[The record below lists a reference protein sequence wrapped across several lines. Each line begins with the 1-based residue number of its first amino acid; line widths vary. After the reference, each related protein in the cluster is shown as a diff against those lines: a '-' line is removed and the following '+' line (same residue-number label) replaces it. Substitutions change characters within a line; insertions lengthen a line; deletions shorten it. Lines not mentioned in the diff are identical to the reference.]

1 MESRKQEVFCLL
13 LGERNLRGR
22 SFWIGGTSLNSNN
35 EAGGPPERNSKRE
48 ETPQGHCNLKL
59 ETSLPYCSV
68 VLQDV
73 RRART

>member
-13 LGERNLRGR
+13 LGERNLRRRG
-22 SFWIGGTSLNSNN
+22 FWIGGTSLNCSN
-35 EAGGPPERNSKRE
+35 EAGGPPEGNSKCE
-48 ETPQGHCNLKL
+48 ETPQGHSNLKL

-73 RRART
+73 WRTRT